1 MQALKSEPALNSIL
15 ENSNGPESIQQEK
28 KESDTKELE
37 NNENSEKFGIPSTQ
51 RLPPSVKS
59 ETTRIRMRLKI
70 NHRWKIKIFLRLE
83 LFDLKV
89 GW

>member
-37 NNENSEKFGIPSTQ
+37 NNENSENGVF
-51 RLPPSVKS
+51 
-59 ETTRIRMRLKI
+59 
-70 NHRWKIKIFLRLE
+70 
-83 LFDLKV
+83 
-89 GW
+89 